1 MKKTPLFITASALI
15 LASCGGG
22 SNNNQGAQSPE
33 TNDNGITEQNPSDA
47 PKNTDGQV
55 VLSGSIDN
63 NVTWKDLGLPVD
75 YIVEGEIYL
84 NGNSLVTVE
93 PGVTI
98 MFTGT
103 DGRIVVGENAGIK
116 MQGTQDKPIVLT
128 GPTNNQNVG
137 SWGLVEILSKR
148 SDNILE
154 YVTLQNG
161 GASDFALKISGS
173 ASVKNCTIDGSEQNG
188 IYILKTTAFENNTI
202 KNCKE
207 FPVVYDTWT
216 ENTTLGGK
224 NNTYQN
230 NGKNY
235 IKTRFRFDEDS
246 KSYTFLKESIPYFCD
261 EGLELNNRTT
271 TTIEAGAKFAF
282 NRGTRLY
289 VGSETIIKA
298 QGTAADP
305 IVFAGA
311 EDKPGYWEG
320 AEIRTEQADESVFA
334 YCNFENAGSKD
345 FFDDCAFLI
354 STDAGFK
361 FSNCNISR
369 IKAKYGVRVENAGNF
384 VDNMRCDNITISDA
398 SSAKVIVN
406 TGIEGVIDDE
416 ATLDGLDK
424 IKMD

>member
-1 MKKTPLFITASALI
+1 MKKTPFLIAASALI

-47 PKNTDGQV
+47 PKNADGQV

-84 NGNSLVTVE
+84 DGNSLVTVE

-137 SWGLVEILSKR
+137 SWDCVCVRSKR
-148 SDNILE
+148 ADNAFE
-154 YVTLQNG
+154 YVTFQNG
-161 GASDFALKISGS
+161 GAGEHVLAIEGS
-173 ASVKNCTIDGSEQNG
+173 ASIKNCTIDGTGNNG
-188 IYILKTTAFENNTI
+188 IFIFKTTAFENNTI

-207 FPVVYDTWT
+207 YPVTYHTWA
-216 ENTTLGGK
+216 ESTTIGGK
-224 NNTYQN
+224 GNTYEN
-230 NGKNY
+230 NGKNFIY
-235 IKTRFRFDEDS
+235 IRTHYGDDNTT
-246 KSYTFLKESIPYFCD
+246 YTFSKESIPYFCD
-261 EGLELNNRTT
+261 EGLDFNSRI
-271 TTIEAGAKFAF
+271 TINIEPGAKFAI
-282 NRGTRLY
+282 NRGWGVV
-289 VGSETIIKA
+289 VGADVIFKA
-298 QGTAADP
+298 NGTAADP
-305 IVFAGA
+305 IVFTGA
-311 EDKPGYWEG
+311 EDKPGYWNG
-320 AEIRTEQADESVFA
+320 FEIHTTQNDESSIT
-334 YCNFENAGSKD
+334 YCNFENLGNKD
-345 FFDDCAFLI
+345 FHDDCAFFI
-354 STDAGFK
+354 GYDAGFT
-361 FSNCNISR
+361 FSNCKISKT
-369 IKAKYGVRVENAGNF
+369 KAKYGVRVENAGNF

-406 TGIEGVIDDE
+406 TGIEGVINDE